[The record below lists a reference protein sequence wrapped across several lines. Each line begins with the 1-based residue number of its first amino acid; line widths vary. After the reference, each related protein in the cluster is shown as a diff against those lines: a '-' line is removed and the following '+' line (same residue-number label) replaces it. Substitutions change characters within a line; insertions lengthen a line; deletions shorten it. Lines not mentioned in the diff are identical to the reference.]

1 MLASVEILLAL
12 KVGEK
17 FNKLNKMFHEADAQ
31 TPMFSHFSM
40 SKI

>member
-17 FNKLNKMFHEADAQ
+17 LNKSNEMFHVADVQ
-31 TPMFSHFSM
+31 TPMFSLYSM